1 MLQQIKIGLRCHK
14 SRGEPGSGLSL
25 EATFL
30 IAGPS
35 SETSQCCVA
44 WKTPTSALFC
54 LHEMRKDRESLET

>member
-14 SRGEPGSGLSL
+14 SHGEPGSRLSL

-44 WKTPTSALFC
+44 WKNPTSALFC